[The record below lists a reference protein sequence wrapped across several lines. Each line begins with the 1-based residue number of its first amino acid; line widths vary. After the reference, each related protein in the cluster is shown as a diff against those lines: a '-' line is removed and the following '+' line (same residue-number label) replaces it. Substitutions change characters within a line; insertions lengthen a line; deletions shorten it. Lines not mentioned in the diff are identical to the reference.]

1 MRIFGGLMTL
11 VEALNA
17 VGVSLFANP
26 LAAPSRQ
33 STGKSLVFA
42 ATGMQVGIT
51 VIFFIMA
58 GVFHARCAEAGLTRQ
73 NKAVTTTLWTLY
85 GSMVLILVRC
95 VYRLVEKTV
104 VKSGRGRG
112 RGLEEL
118 RGLSPMARLKWFFY
132 VFEAGL
138 MLVNSGVWNVWHP
151 GRFLPESRGVHLA
164 VEGREVVVEKGEKV
178 SVRSRVGRTVTFG
191 LLFRDRRK
199 GREFVKLEE
208 NMGEARG
215 R

>member
-33 STGKSLVFA
+33 SMGKSLVFA
-42 ATGMQVGIT
+42 ATGMQIGII
-51 VIFFIMA
+51 VIFFVMA
-58 GVFHARCAEAGLTRQ
+58 GIFHARCAAAGLTRQ
-73 NKAVTTTLWTLY
+73 NRTVTTTLWTLH
-85 GSMVLILVRC
+85 GSMVLIFVRC

-104 VKSGRGRG
+104 VKTGRG

-118 RGLSPMARLKWFFY
+118 RALSPMARLEWFFY

-151 GRFLPESRGVHLA
+151 GRFLPASRGVHLA
-164 VEGREVVVEKGEKV
+164 VDGREVVVEKGEEV
-178 SVRSRVGRTVTFG
+178 SMARRVGQTVTFG
-191 LLFRDRRK
+191 LLFREK
-199 GREFVKLEE
+199 GKGGEFVELEE
-208 NMGEARG
+208 NLGEAGG